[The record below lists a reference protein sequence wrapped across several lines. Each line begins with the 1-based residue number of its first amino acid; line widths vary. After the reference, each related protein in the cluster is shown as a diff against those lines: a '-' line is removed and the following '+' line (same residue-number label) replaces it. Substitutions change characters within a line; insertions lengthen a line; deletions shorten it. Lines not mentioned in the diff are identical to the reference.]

1 MQTENV
7 SKAANENQKKKKDI
21 FTEIVIISDV
31 LLSLRN
37 FGAHKSLSTDL
48 FAKVYMVLLD

>member
-1 MQTENV
+1 VQTENV

-37 FGAHKSLSTDL
+37 FGAHKSLSTEL